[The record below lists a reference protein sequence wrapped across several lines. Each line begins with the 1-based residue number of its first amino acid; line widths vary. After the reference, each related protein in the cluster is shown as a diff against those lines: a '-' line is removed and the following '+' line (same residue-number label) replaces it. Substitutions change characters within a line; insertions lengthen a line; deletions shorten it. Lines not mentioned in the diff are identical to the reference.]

1 MRLLTSTSTHL
12 SLGLLSLSLLLGAA
26 ACGGDDDD
34 DDDGDGGDGVTCGPG
49 TVLDG
54 DQCVPEDVGEGEP
67 PTVDS
72 IEPASG
78 LVGGGEAF
86 TITGTG
92 FENGGDTTVSFGD
105 SVAAFEIVSDTE
117 ITGTTPRA
125 SAVAVTVTVSNAN
138 GSAGTDFQYSGLY
151 GADGKGAL
159 AGNLYLVDPRD
170 GYALTIGAI
179 ESEQGPHAI
188 TGLAFDADGTLWA
201 SDATSGLD
209 EGPAPTPKLLT
220 IDTATGAATIVG
232 ELLEGEDTHRS
243 VADLT
248 FVGTALLGWSRTT
261 NGAVSIDTATGAVT
275 PLGAGLGAASFG
287 NGIVDTGDGVIAFP
301 TGTFDGAGIRGEYY
315 SVNPETGELTAIASL
330 SGKGGASVCGA
341 TMFRGTLWALL
352 CPHQDELS
360 GSVLATVDPAD
371 GTITN
376 ITSAPIGLDAI
387 ASKEAA
393 APALGRFVPAPAA
406 GAANLLPSG
415 ECGQAV
421 RIAVEPGTARTVAA
435 SQLAHQA
442 GSASLPGRRA
452 QVRGL
457 PLGSAAGARDVE
469 VMTCGGSAIRLSAAE
484 LRDYAL
490 VENSRGLIKL
500 VDATTGRT
508 ILRGVIELRAR

>member
-1 MRLLTSTSTHL
+1 MPSTSINF
-12 SLGLLSLSLLLGAA
+12 SLGALSLSLLLGAA
-26 ACGGDDDD
+26 ACGGDD

-54 DQCVPEDVGEGEP
+54 DQCVPEDVGEGEA

-78 LVGGGEAF
+78 LVGGGESF

-92 FENGGDTTVSFGD
+92 FVSTGDTTVSFGD

-125 SAVAVTVTVSNAN
+125 SAVAVTVTVSNPN
-138 GSAGTDFQYSGLY
+138 GSAEADFQYSGIY

-170 GYALTIGAI
+170 GFSLTIGAI

-188 TGLAFDADGTLWA
+188 TGLAFDAEGTLWA

-209 EGPAPTPKLLT
+209 TGPAPTPKLLT

-232 ELLEGEDTHRS
+232 ALVDEDSNHRS

-248 FVGTALLGWSRTT
+248 FVGTALLGWSRST
-261 NGAVSIDTATGAVT
+261 NSAVSIDTATGAVT
-275 PLGAGLGAASFG
+275 PLAEGLGVASFG
-287 NGIVDTGDGVIAFP
+287 NGLVDTGESVIVFP
-301 TGTFDGAGIRGEYY
+301 TGSVDGPGIRGEYY
-315 SVNPETGELTAIASL
+315 SVNTETGALTLIASL
-330 SGKGGASVCGA
+330 SGKGGASVCSA
-341 TMFRGTLWALL
+341 TMFRGTVWTLL

-371 GTITN
+371 GTMTN

-387 ASKEAA
+387 ASNEQA

-406 GAANLLPSG
+406 GASTLLPSG
-415 ECGQAV
+415 DCAQAV

-435 SQLAHQA
+435 SQLANQA
-442 GSASLPGRRA
+442 GSASLPGRRG

-457 PLGSAAGARDVE
+457 PLGSAAGVRDVE
-469 VMTCGGSAIRLSAAE
+469 VVSCGGSAIRLSQAE
-484 LRDYAL
+484 LGEYAL
-490 VENSRGLIKL
+490 VENSRGLVKL
-500 VDATTGRT
+500 VDTTTGRT